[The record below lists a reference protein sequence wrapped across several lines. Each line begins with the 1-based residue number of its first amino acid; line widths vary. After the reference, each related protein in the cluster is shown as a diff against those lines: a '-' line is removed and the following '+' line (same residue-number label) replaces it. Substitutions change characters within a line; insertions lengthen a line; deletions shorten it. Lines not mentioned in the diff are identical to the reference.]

1 MVEPIEKIIK
11 KGTVVKIAGIP
22 VELTADVAAISQE
35 GNWNI
40 IERFLGNVKLCETV
54 QKKGL
59 VEGLK
64 QE

>member
-1 MVEPIEKIIK
+1 MAEPVEKVIK

-22 VELTADVAAISQE
+22 VELTADVPALSQE
-35 GNWNI
+35 GNWKL
-40 IERFLGNVKLCETV
+40 IEQYGRNVKLCETV

-59 VEGLK
+59 AEGLK